1 MKRRRL
7 LQKPPKLLIAA
18 RILLCEAV
26 FLSAALAALLLPAR
40 PALTAPPGTG
50 AAAVSRG
57 QMLYETHCIA
67 CHTTHV
73 HWRDQRLATNWD
85 SLIHQVSRWQDNTH
99 LSWNAEDVAA
109 VSAYLNRLYYHFP
122 TGKGG
127 REIGQ
132 GDPAPSSSAPRS
144 SQQPAPRALSDA
156 ASH

>member
-7 LQKPPKLLIAA
+7 LPNLLVAA
-18 RILLCEAV
+18 PLVLCGPV
-26 FLSAALAALLLPAR
+26 IPGAALTALLLPAL
-40 PALTAPPGTG
+40 PALAAPPEAG
-50 AAAVSRG
+50 AVAASRG

-73 HWRDQRLATNWD
+73 HWRDQRLATDWD
-85 SLIHQVSRWQDNTH
+85 TLIHQVSRWQDNTH
-99 LSWNAEDVAA
+99 LSWTADDVAA

-132 GDPAPSSSAPRS
+132 GDPAPDSSAPRV
-144 SQQPAPRALSDA
+144 SQQPVPRTLSDS